1 MKLHFI
7 DSPSENFLCERYKVT
22 GCTSF
27 KALTDEVKKL
37 EKAFPDFRFLTT
49 LDDLN
54 QACYTSMHSKIY
66 HDLDKINE
74 DISTAHLPSECFE
87 EGEHIGCLT
96 HKAEFSIRQKNI
108 DAHLN
113 SVTIDD
119 ICNKNIS
126 LFCEFDDDFFQVNT
140 NPTSLL
146 DDVIFILK
154 VPVQYSYQTLY
165 AFPNGYFSSDL
176 NPFETITLSRI
187 LAHEYGYELSGV
199 GASYLAFRKTKP
211 LSEIQTNE
219 LLSLLQK
226 IYDDEFD
233 DDLTQVCRH
242 YINNDHLIL
251 SYTE

>member
-1 MKLHFI
+1 M
-7 DSPSENFLCERYKVT
+7 
-22 GCTSF
+22 
-27 KALTDEVKKL
+27 
-37 EKAFPDFRFLTT
+37 
-49 LDDLN
+49 
-54 QACYTSMHSKIY
+54 
-66 HDLDKINE
+66 
-74 DISTAHLPSECFE
+74 
-87 EGEHIGCLT
+87 
-96 HKAEFSIRQKNI
+96 
-108 DAHLN
+108 
-113 SVTIDD
+113 
-119 ICNKNIS
+119 
-126 LFCEFDDDFFQVNT
+126 NT

-146 DDVIFILK
+146 DDIIFILK

-176 NPFETITLSRI
+176 NPFETIILSRT
-187 LAHEYGYELSGV
+187 LEHDFGYELSGV